1 MKVRITIP
9 GTAPGAR
16 LTALCWGALTLVALV
31 AVSACSGSSTSSPGV
46 PTFSPSVTISG
57 TSTATA
63 PASGGTTTP
72 ASGGTTTPAS
82 GSTTTSGTPGVTSPA
97 PATHTATAI
106 ATATVTITVPPS
118 SQIPTVAPVTG
129 GGGTAGPRDVL
140 LFGLGVAAI
149 LAGAGGLAYRRWL
162 TRGR

>member
-9 GTAPGAR
+9 GTALGAR

-31 AVSACSGSSTSSPGV
+31 AVSACSGSSSTPTV
-46 PTFSPSVTISG
+46 PTFSPSVTISPTV
-57 TSTATA
+57 TSTVTA
-63 PASGGTTTP
+63 PATDGTTSP
-72 ASGGTTTPAS
+72 ASG
-82 GSTTTSGTPGVTSPA
+82 TTTSGTPGVTSPA
-97 PATHTATAI
+97 PATHTATAV

-118 SQIPTVAPVTG
+118 SEIPTVAPVTG

-140 LFGLGVAAI
+140 LFGVGVAAI

>member
-1 MKVRITIP
+1 MKVRVAIP
-9 GTAPGAR
+9 GSALGAR

-31 AVSACSGSSTSSPGV
+31 AVSACSGSSTSSPSV
-46 PTFSPSVTISG
+46 PTFSASVTISG
-57 TSTATA
+57 SGTATV
-63 PASGGTTTP
+63 PASGGNTTP
-72 ASGGTTTPAS
+72 GS
-82 GSTTTSGTPGVTSPA
+82 GSTTTSGTPGVTSNA
-97 PATHTATAI
+97 PATDTATAI

-129 GGGTAGPRDVL
+129 GGGTAGPQDVL

-149 LAGAGGLAYRRWL
+149 LAGVGGLAYRRWL

>member
-1 MKVRITIP
+1 MKVRIAIP
-9 GTAPGAR
+9 GTALGAR
-16 LTALCWGALTLVALV
+16 LTALCWGALTVVALV
-31 AVSACSGSSTSSPGV
+31 AVSACSGSSTSSPNV
-46 PTFSPSVTISG
+46 PTFSPSVTIPG
-57 TSTATA
+57 TGTATA

-72 ASGGTTTPAS
+72 GS
-82 GSTTTSGTPGVTSPA
+82 GSTTTSGTPGVTSSA
-97 PATHTATAI
+97 PATHTATAV

-118 SQIPTVAPVTG
+118 SEIPTVAPVTG

-149 LAGAGGLAYRRWL
+149 LAGTWGLAYRRWL

>member
-57 TSTATA
+57 TGTATA
-63 PASGGTTTP
+63 P